1 MNYAITHVTRF
12 SYQTPITESV
22 MEVRMQPISE
32 GWQRCHRFELH
43 TVPRVPV
50 HAYRDASGNAVH
62 HFNIPAPHAKL
73 IVTARSVVEMLHM
86 PAPPDTLPIEAWEA
100 IDALETTGEH
110 WDYRAQGRFTQATP
124 LLAELDRALGLD
136 RQLDPLTF
144 VRRVSTGIFE
154 RFEYVPKSTR
164 VDSPIDEALR
174 AGKGVCQDFA
184 HVMIALLRLHGIPS
198 RYVSGYLPHGADH
211 HDRSEPAATHAWVE
225 AWLPTLGWVG
235 FDPTNDGEARERHV
249 RVAVGRD
256 YADVPPT
263 RGVFK
268 GDAASDLAVAV
279 KIGRVDAPPPPVV
292 IGEPVWA
299 TRDAPPAIPFDRA
312 LDAQVQQQQQQQQ

>member
-1 MNYAITHVTRF
+1 MNYSITHVTRF
-12 SYQTPITESV
+12 SYQAPITESV

-43 TVPRVPV
+43 TSPRARV

-73 IVTARSVVEMLHM
+73 IVTARSVVEMLPM
-86 PAPPDTLPIEAWEA
+86 PALPAALPLDAWQA
-100 IDALETTGEH
+100 LDALEISGEH
-110 WDYRAQGRFTQATP
+110 WDYRTPGRFTQPTA
-124 LLAELDRALGLD
+124 LLRELDHALALD
-136 RQLDPLTF
+136 RRLDPLTF
-144 VRRVSTGIFE
+144 VRRTTTAIFE

-164 VDSPIDEALR
+164 VDSPIDEALH

-184 HVMIALLRLHGIPS
+184 HIMIALMRMHGIPC

-225 AWLPTLGWVG
+225 AWLPAFGWLG
-235 FDPTNDGEARERHV
+235 FDPTNDGEACERHV

-279 KIGRVDAPPPPVV
+279 KIGRVDAPPPPVA

-299 TRDAPPAIPFDRA
+299 TREEAPPIPFDRA
-312 LDAQVQQQQQQQQ
+312 VEEQIQQQQQQQQ